1 MIPESANVLA
11 LVYIIQMVNIDVT
24 NKLIFKHTQK
34 SKSMQT
40 SASKI
45 SRVQS
50 LLKQMHQYGHPVTLS
65 TAAALSPKNTH
76 IQTIYT
82 L

>member
-1 MIPESANVLA
+1 
-11 LVYIIQMVNIDVT
+11 
-24 NKLIFKHTQK
+24 
-34 SKSMQT
+34 MQT
-40 SASKI
+40 SASKR